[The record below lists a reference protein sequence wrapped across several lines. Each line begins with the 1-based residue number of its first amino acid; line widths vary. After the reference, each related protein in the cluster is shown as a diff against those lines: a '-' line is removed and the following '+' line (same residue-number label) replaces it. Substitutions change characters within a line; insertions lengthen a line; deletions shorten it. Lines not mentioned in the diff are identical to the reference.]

1 MLSLIVRGQQNGI
14 AKVTRPAVSELE
26 LLPCLR
32 GGTQRSPLDETVE
45 ILHHAQ
51 TVVSGF
57 QVPGNGRLVVDV
69 GAIADSALVKLVNCH
84 QLSIL
89 LGVLGDAHV
98 VDLGEV
104 ATGKTT
110 RFVAIGS
117 FFFCSLFLA
126 K

>member
-1 MLSLIVRGQQNGI
+1 MIGNGQQNRI
-14 AKVTRPAVSELE
+14 ELATR
-26 LLPCLR
+26 
-32 GGTQRSPLDETVE
+32 
-45 ILHHAQ
+45 
-51 TVVSGF
+51 
-57 QVPGNGRLVVDV
+57 PGNGRLVVDV

-117 FFFCSLFLA
+117 IFFCSLFFGKIKIIDLPNQSMTPCRQHSLSFLPA
-126 K
+126 GFGPLKLFLS

>member
-1 MLSLIVRGQQNGI
+1 MCCARHRGPRTQSKTADANLDCAFVENALYRPKQSLIGNGQQNRI
-14 AKVTRPAVSELE
+14 ELATR
-26 LLPCLR
+26 
-32 GGTQRSPLDETVE
+32 
-45 ILHHAQ
+45 
-51 TVVSGF
+51 
-57 QVPGNGRLVVDV
+57 PGNGRLVVDV

-110 RFVAIGS
+110 RFVAFGS